1 MCGQADPHLRGGHR
15 GSGGARL
22 GSGLIPL
29 CCSLRVAV
37 HQALTGP
44 SEAVLSQ
51 RVSWGRLEG
60 PVMGCDLCAR
70 EGREASPSLRRTVH
84 PASSLAV
91 WGVPSLSRS
100 RFRPLSYG
108 VSDWPWASLW
118 PMSGLLW
125 AGPGSVACGLDPAE
139 PASRPGRCP
148 SPSGRHSGPS
158 FSSCQD
164 PLLLGVGVRVGAGL
178 TTSGRAW
185 AQEAPSWSPSLRRAG
200 PRSFCERRLSLWP

>member
-108 VSDWPWASLW
+108 VSQTGPGHPSGQCRACCGQVQALW
-118 PMSGLLW
+118 PVALTLLSLPPGLDAAPAPLGDTVDPHSPHVRTLFSSVSGSGL
-125 AGPGSVACGLDPAE
+125 GL
-139 PASRPGRCP
+139 
-148 SPSGRHSGPS
+148 
-158 FSSCQD
+158 
-164 PLLLGVGVRVGAGL
+164 V
-178 TTSGRAW
+178 
-185 AQEAPSWSPSLRRAG
+185 
-200 PRSFCERRLSLWP
+200 